1 MLVVRIVNFDSTQVD
16 PIVASFCGGSVGVLS
31 ALLVVEI
38 NNIRKQQRNRCHYCD
53 GTGYLSCG
61 NCVGTGYVEVSSCFL
76 GVLDEHEFGCAAVNL
91 RDGCLRCGNCVGI
104 GSEVRLVSSLKPLAL
119 YSVL

>member
-1 MLVVRIVNFDSTQVD
+1 MD

-61 NCVGTGYVEVSSCFL
+61 NCVGTGYVEVSFL
-76 GVLDEHEFGCAAVNL
+76 YA
-91 RDGCLRCGNCVGI
+91 CVRIIFVG
-104 GSEVRLVSSLKPLAL
+104 LCD
-119 YSVL
+119 